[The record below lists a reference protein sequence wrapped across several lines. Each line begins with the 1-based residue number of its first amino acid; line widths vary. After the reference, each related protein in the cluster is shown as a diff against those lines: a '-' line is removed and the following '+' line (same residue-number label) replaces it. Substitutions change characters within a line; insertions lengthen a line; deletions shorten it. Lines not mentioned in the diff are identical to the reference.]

1 MSENSHPRYDAVIVG
16 AGFAG
21 LYMLHRL
28 RRCGFKAT
36 VFEAG
41 SGVGGTW
48 YWNRYPGARCDVESM
63 EYSYSFDDELQQQWE
78 WTERYAG
85 QPEILSYA
93 NHVADRFD
101 LNRDIVF
108 DTRVVKAHFDETK
121 TLWLIETDTGRV
133 VSARFCILATGCLSS
148 ANLPDFAGRDDFVGD
163 TYHTGRWPHEGVD
176 FSGRRVGIVGT
187 GSSAIQAIP
196 VIAAQAAHLTVF
208 QRTPNYSIPARNA
221 PIDKEL
227 VAEIKAEYP
236 AFRARNTK
244 EAAGFGSKIPKNDV
258 AALEDT
264 ETNRAGNYTLR
275 WDRGG
280 FGFLSAYNDLIVDH
294 DANETA
300 AGFVREQI
308 RRIVDD
314 PATAELLCPDNV
326 IGCKRPCLDTG
337 YFETYN
343 RPNVTLVD
351 VRTNPIERITPAGI
365 VVAGKSPQRG
375 SARGHPSQEES
386 LQPGSARG
394 HPSHGES
401 PQPGS
406 ARGHPSQEE
415 SPQPGS
421 ARGHPSQEESPQ
433 PGSAR
438 GHPSH
443 GESPQRGSARGHPS
457 HGNEHAVDC
466 IVFATGFDAMT
477 GAMLSIDIRGRD
489 GLALGEKW
497 SAGPVTYLGLTTSAF
512 PNLFMISGPGSPS
525 VLTNMIV
532 SIEQHVEWIADC
544 LAHLRENG
552 LAAIEAT
559 PAAENDWVA
568 HVNAVADQTL
578 YPTCNSWYLG
588 KNIPGKP
595 QVFMPLIGF
604 PPYVEKCDAV
614 VANGYEGFE
623 LHVGL
628 DGKAEAGA

>member
-1 MSENSHPRYDAVIVG
+1 MGLISQVSGNSHPRYDAVIVG

-28 RRCGFKAT
+28 RQAGFRAV

-63 EYSYSFDDELQQQWE
+63 EYSYSFSDDLQQEWE

-85 QPEILSYA
+85 QPEILRYA

-101 LNRDIVF
+101 LKRDIVF
-108 DTRVVKAHFDETK
+108 DTRVVKAHFDEAGAQ
-121 TLWLIETDTGRV
+121 WDIETDTGLKV
-133 VSARFCILATGCLSS
+133 AAKFCVLATGCLSS
-148 ANLPDFAGRDDFVGD
+148 TNLPDFEGLTSFRGE

-176 FSGRRVGIVGT
+176 FEGKRVGIVGT

-196 VIAAQAAHLTVF
+196 VIAAEAHHLTVF

-221 PIDKEL
+221 PIDPDL
-227 VAEIKAEYP
+227 VADIKGEYP
-236 AFRARNTK
+236 AFRARNYK
-244 EAAGFGSKIPKNDV
+244 EPAGFGSKIPKHDQS
-258 AALEDT
+258 ALQDAEA
-264 ETNRAGNYTLR
+264 NRERNYRQR
-275 WDRGG
+275 WERGG
-280 FGFLSAYNDLIVDH
+280 FGFLSAYNDLIVNR
-294 DANETA
+294 DANDTA
-300 AGFVREQI
+300 ADFVR
-308 RRIVDD
+308 RRIRDTVDD
-314 PATAELLCPDNV
+314 PGTAELLCPDNV

-343 RPNVTLVD
+343 RPNVDLVD
-351 VRTNPIERITPAGI
+351 VRTNPIDRITPAGI
-365 VVAGKSPQRG
+365 VVAG
-375 SARGHPSQEES
+375 QEY
-386 LQPGSARG
+386 
-394 HPSHGES
+394 
-401 PQPGS
+401 
-406 ARGHPSQEE
+406 
-415 SPQPGS
+415 
-421 ARGHPSQEESPQ
+421 
-433 PGSAR
+433 
-438 GHPSH
+438 
-443 GESPQRGSARGHPS
+443 
-457 HGNEHAVDC
+457 AVDC

-477 GAMLSIDIRGRD
+477 GTMLRIDIRGRG
-489 GLALGEKW
+489 GLRLSEKW
-497 SAGPVTYLGLTTSAF
+497 AAGPVTYLGLTTSGF

-525 VLTNMIV
+525 VLTNMIT

-544 LAHLRENG
+544 MGHLRNQG

-559 PAAENDWVA
+559 SDAENDWVA

-623 LHVGL
+623 LL
-628 DGKAEAGA
+628 SAGD